1 MVCHWVCHWFAT
13 GMPLVCHWQGVVINS
28 YGYEE
33 KDRGGGERERERER
47 PITTAGAAATTAT
60 TATTAASRH
69 ELICRPALE
78 ITEERRAPGYRRRN
92 LKFPT
97 LFDAP
102 TPPISM
108 LREEACC

>member
-1 MVCHWVCHWFAT
+1 MR
-13 GMPLVCHWQGVVINS
+13 NN
-28 YGYEE
+28 YGCEE
-33 KDRGGGERERERER
+33 KDREGGRESERERER
-47 PITTAGAAATTAT
+47 PITTAGTAAT

-69 ELICRPALE
+69 ELVCRPAVE

-97 LFDAP
+97 LFDPP
-102 TPPISM
+102 TPPISK